1 MTLLPAAPADGIPVG
16 RRARKK
22 RATRLA
28 LRAAAIDLAAERG
41 FANVTVEDI
50 AEAVDV
56 SVRTFFNYFDSKE
69 AALVGNDPEFVETM
83 RAGLHALS
91 RDLAPFEA
99 LRLVVTDRT
108 RAVADEVDGSDEE
121 RAQWL
126 RRLAVVRGDPAL
138 AAASSKHL
146 AAVERELTSALV
158 AWMGGGRRAA
168 PYAALLVVSVMGALR
183 VAAMCWSEEGGRVPL
198 GEITA
203 AALDALGRGLTFD
216 LPGDEETPAAAARL
230 FGTGP
235 GEHGRSANRSPGRAA
250 GDGTG
255 RQ

>member
-1 MTLLPAAPADGIPVG
+1 MTVLPNVPVDGIPPG

-50 AEAVDV
+50 AGAVDV

-69 AALVGNDPEFVETM
+69 AALVGNDPEFIETM
-83 RAGLHALS
+83 RAELLALP

-99 LRLVVTDRT
+99 LRLMIMDRT
-108 RAVADEVDGSDEE
+108 RAMTDEVDGSDEE

-126 RRLAVVRGDPAL
+126 RRLAVVRGDRAL
-138 AAASSKHL
+138 VAASSKHL
-146 AAVERELTSALV
+146 AVVERELTSALV
-158 AWMGGGRRAA
+158 EWLGGDRRAG

-183 VAAMCWSEEGGRVPL
+183 VAAMCWSDQDGRVPL

-203 AALDALGRGLTFD
+203 AALDALGRGLSFD
-216 LPGDEETPAAAARL
+216 LPGDQGTLPAAARL
-230 FGTGP
+230 FGSGSSEP
-235 GEHGRSANRSPGRAA
+235 GESAVGRPARSA
-250 GDGTG
+250 GDGTE

>member
-1 MTLLPAAPADGIPVG
+1 MTVLSTVPEDGIPAG

-28 LRAAAIDLAAERG
+28 LRAAAIDLCAERG

-50 AEAVDV
+50 AGAVDV

-69 AALVGNDPEFVETM
+69 AALVGNDPGFTETM
-83 RAGLHALS
+83 RAELLALP

-99 LRLVVTDRT
+99 LRLVIMDRT
-108 RAVADEVDGSDEE
+108 QAMTDEVDGSDEE

-126 RRLAVVRGDPAL
+126 RRLAVVRGDPVL
-138 AAASSKHL
+138 VAASSKHL
-146 AAVERELTSALV
+146 AAVERGLTDALV
-158 AWMGGGRRAA
+158 AWLGAEQWEA
-168 PYAALLVVSVMGALR
+168 PYAALLVVSVIGALR
-183 VAAMCWSEEGGRVPL
+183 VAAMCWSDQGGRVPL

-216 LPGDEETPAAAARL
+216 LPGDDGTPPTAARL
-230 FGTGP
+230 FGAGS
-235 GEHGRSANRSPGRAA
+235 GEPGRSVNGEPAWSA
-250 GDGTG
+250 GDGTE

>member
-1 MTLLPAAPADGIPVG
+1 MTVLPTMPEEGIPPG

-28 LRAAAIDLAAERG
+28 LRAAAIDLCAERG

-50 AEAVDV
+50 AGAVDV

-69 AALVGNDPEFVETM
+69 AALVGNDPEFIETM
-83 RAGLHALS
+83 RAELLDLP

-99 LRLVVTDRT
+99 LRLVIMDRT
-108 RAVADEVDGSDEE
+108 RAMTDEVDGSDEE

-138 AAASSKHL
+138 EAASSKHM
-146 AAVERELTSALV
+146 AAVERELASALV
-158 AWMGGGRRAA
+158 AWLGDEQRAA
-168 PYAALLVVSVMGALR
+168 PYAALLVASTMGALR
-183 VAAMCWSEEGGRVPL
+183 VAAMCWSDQGGRVPL
-198 GEITA
+198 GEITS

-216 LPGDEETPAAAARL
+216 PPGGEETPPTAARL
-230 FGTGP
+230 FGAGS
-235 GEHGRSANRSPGRAA
+235 GEPGRTVNDRPARPA
-250 GDGTG
+250 GDETE
-255 RQ
+255 QQ